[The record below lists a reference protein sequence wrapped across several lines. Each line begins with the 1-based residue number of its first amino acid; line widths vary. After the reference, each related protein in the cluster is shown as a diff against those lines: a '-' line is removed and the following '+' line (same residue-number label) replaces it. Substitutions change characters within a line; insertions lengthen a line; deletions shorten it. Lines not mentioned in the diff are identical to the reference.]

1 MTDPPHRASRTGSGP
16 LHIGTRTSVTTMPS
30 VLVVDDEEL
39 VARSVAAYLEAD
51 GVRTSVA
58 GDAREGERI
67 WRETRPDAVV
77 LDVRLP
83 GASGLDLLR
92 RMRSDADRTP
102 VVLLSGLGSVDDRI
116 IGLEFGA
123 DDYLTK
129 PFSPRE
135 LVLRVHALL
144 RRGDIHPGDGLRSVT
159 VGPLTLDPSTRSVS
173 LAGSEQVL
181 APREFDL
188 LLFLAQHAGSTFGTR
203 ELLRRVW
210 GWDFGDDS
218 TVVVHVRRLRR
229 KFEPDPSE
237 PMLLTTVRGTGYRL
251 GTADELTASLAEA
264 SR

>member
-1 MTDPPHRASRTGSGP
+1 
-16 LHIGTRTSVTTMPS
+16 MPR

-39 VARSVAAYLEAD
+39 VARSVSAYLEAD
-51 GVRTSVA
+51 GVRASVA
-58 GDAREGERI
+58 ADAREGERL

-102 VVLLSGLGSVDDRI
+102 VVLLSGLDTVDDRI
-116 IGLEFGA
+116 IGLELGA

-135 LVLRVHALL
+135 LVLRLHALL
-144 RRGDIHPGDGLRSVT
+144 RRGDIRPGDGSRPVT
-159 VGPLTLDPSTRSVS
+159 VGPLTLDPTVRTVS
-173 LAGSEQVL
+173 LGGTEQTL

-188 LLFLAQHAGSTFGTR
+188 LLFFAQHAGSTFGPR

-229 KFEPDPSE
+229 KLEPDPSA
-237 PMLLTTVRGTGYRL
+237 PVLLTTVRGTGYRL
-251 GTADELTASLAEA
+251 GTAAELTAALAEVA
-264 SR
+264 S